1 MVQAININQNNP
13 MQSHRATWGIST
25 PAVVLPAGERDYCLF
40 NQTKVNFIISQ
51 KEHALPQLKE
61 TLQNPYDENEVIE
74 ALYIVDKLADGKTKG
89 IPAMY
94 QILAKYNDTKSPQIQ
109 SLLAGIYRKTQ
120 VPDAFG
126 PLVAML
132 VKNATD
138 EKEAWKLRSSEVWQN
153 SEAKPPNLQTS
164 KPPFDP
170 NEEIGGAILAYIENY
185 SHNPSKID
193 YSA

>member
-1 MVQAININQNNP
+1 MVQAINTTQNNP
-13 MQSHRATWGIST
+13 MQSHRATWGISA
-25 PAVVLPAGERDYCLF
+25 PAVALPIGERDYCLF
-40 NQTKVNFIISQ
+40 NQTKVNYIISQ
-51 KEHALPQLKE
+51 KEHALPQLRE

-94 QILAKYNDTKSPQIQ
+94 PVLAKYNDTKSPHIQ

-126 PLVAML
+126 PLIAML
-132 VKNATD
+132 IKNSNTVGV
-138 EKEAWKLRSSEVWQN
+138 ETTTYYSPLT
-153 SEAKPPNLQTS
+153 PNTS
-164 KPPFDP
+164 TFDP

-185 SHNPSKID
+185 SHNPPKID
-193 YSA
+193 FSA

>member
-1 MVQAININQNNP
+1 MIQAVGTNQNNI
-13 MQSHRATWGIST
+13 MQSHKATWGISA
-25 PAVVLPAGERDYCLF
+25 PAVILPEGERDYCLF

-51 KEHALPQLKE
+51 KEFVLPQLKE
-61 TLQNPYDENEVIE
+61 VLETSQDEAEIVE
-74 ALYIVDKLADGKTKG
+74 ALYIIDKLADNKVKG

-94 QILAKYNDTKSPQIQ
+94 PVLAKYNDTQSPYIQ
-109 SLLAGIYRKTQ
+109 SILAGIYRKTQ

-132 VKNATD
+132 VKNAVLKTTD
-138 EKEAWKLRSSEVWQN
+138 LDFK
-153 SEAKPPNLQTS
+153 QT
-164 KPPFDP
+164 FDP